1 MEGLSLKP
9 QLIDSK
15 TKRTRPAITCH
26 NHDNNAIRSE
36 NWRYIRYADGSE
48 ELYNMKEDPNEW
60 NNLAANPKYQNI
72 IQSHKKWI
80 PKNNMK
86 PAPGSKH
93 RILTYEKGKV
103 IWEGKAIKENE
114 PIPEI

>member
-1 MEGLSLKP
+1 
-9 QLIDSK
+9 
-15 TKRTRPAITCH
+15 
-26 NHDNNAIRSE
+26 
-36 NWRYIRYADGSE
+36 
-48 ELYNMKEDPNEW
+48 MKEDPNEW